1 MRVDQLKTNQKT
13 ISIINKG
20 CHLEGTFD
28 FKGFLIVA
36 GALKG
41 TLNAD
46 TVITEEGSS
55 ITANITATFL
65 TIAGAFSGEITT
77 TDTLTLL
84 KTSDVSA
91 CIRCGKLI
99 IEEGCTVNGKICAL
113 PHRT

>member
-1 MRVDQLKTNQKT
+1 LKTNQKN

-20 CHLEGTFD
+20 CQLEGIFD
-28 FKGFLIVA
+28 FKGYLIVA
-36 GALKG
+36 GSLKG

-46 TVITEEGSS
+46 TVITEEGST
-55 ITANITATFL
+55 ITADITATFM

-84 KTSDVSA
+84 KTSEVSA
-91 CIRCGKLI
+91 RIRCGRLI
-99 IEEGCTVNGKICAL
+99 VEEGCTVNGKICAL

>member
-1 MRVDQLKTNQKT
+1 LKASPRT

-20 CHLEGTFD
+20 CHLEGNFD
-28 FKGFLIVA
+28 FKGYLIVA
-36 GALKG
+36 GTLKG

-46 TVITEEGSS
+46 TVITEEGS
-55 ITANITATFL
+55 TITATITSTFL
-65 TIAGAFSGEITT
+65 TVAGAFRGEITT

-113 PHRT
+113 PRRS